1 MAIVVGIDEA
11 GYGPVLGPLVVAA
24 AAFDVPDAAV
34 GRDLWEVLS
43 GGVLRRPA
51 RRATLTCIAD
61 SKRLHQGTDRF
72 GKLERNVLATCP
84 IGLPLG
90 FLEFA
95 RWLAIADQHLAD
107 GEPWYAAEWPRLPIR
122 SDTEVVGGLRTTF
135 DDACA
140 DAGVRLHSVHVHLV
154 QPWRFNR
161 MIAATD
167 NKATTLW
174 HLAVELID
182 AVIDRTGGG
191 RIHVTMDR
199 QGGRT
204 HYAQPLRES
213 FPLADL
219 DVLTEAPSESRYR
232 LQTGLAAV
240 ELTVREKADATSLPV
255 ALASMYAKYVREVL
269 MHQFNAWWSQR
280 AAHVAP
286 TAGYW
291 TDSQRWLREMQP
303 LLSELDLP
311 AEQYIRQ
318 R

>member
-34 GRDLWEVLS
+34 GQDLWAVLS

-51 RRATLTCIAD
+51 RRPTLTCIAD
-61 SKRLHQGTDRF
+61 SKRLHQGTHRF

-84 IGLPLG
+84 VDLPIG
-90 FLEFA
+90 FRQFA
-95 RWLAIADQHLAD
+95 RWLAIADSRLTD
-107 GEPWYAAEWPRLPIR
+107 GEPWHRDPWPQLPLH
-122 SDTEVVGGLRTTF
+122 SDTDEVRRLRTTF
-135 DDACA
+135 DEACTG
-140 DAGVRLHSVHVHLV
+140 AGVRLHSVHVHLV
-154 QPWRFNR
+154 QPWQFNSL
-161 MIAATD
+161 IAATD

-182 AVIDRTGGG
+182 AVSDRTGGG
-191 RIHVTMDR
+191 EMHVTMDR

-219 DVLTEAPSESRYR
+219 DVRTESPKESRYR
-232 LQTGLAAV
+232 LQTGLATI

-269 MHQFNAWWSQR
+269 MHQFNAWWARR

-291 TDSQRWLREMQP
+291 TDAQRWLREMQP
-303 LLSELDLP
+303 LLRELDLP
-311 AEQYIRQ
+311 PEQYIRQ